1 MENQRYSI
9 NVDLTSIK
17 MKHSD
22 LLVSLILHFI
32 NENYRKIKGK
42 KRKIKK

>member
-1 MENQRYSI
+1 MLTYR
-9 NVDLTSIK
+9 VTSIK

-22 LLVSLILHFI
+22 LLASLILPFI